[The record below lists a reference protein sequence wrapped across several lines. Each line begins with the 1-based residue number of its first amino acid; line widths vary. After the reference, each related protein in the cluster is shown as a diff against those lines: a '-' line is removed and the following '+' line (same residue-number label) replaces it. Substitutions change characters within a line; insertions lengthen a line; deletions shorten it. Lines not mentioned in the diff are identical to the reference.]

1 VELGGRHGA
10 QPPKLKDLIPM
21 AISYARSSML
31 RDTRAGG
38 LFGGKTAILITMC
51 LGVFLAQLDST
62 VVYLGLKHIGDDL
75 RAGVSQLQ
83 WVLDSYNLVYATLL
97 LTGGALGDLYGRL
110 RVFACGIAL
119 IILGSLICA
128 FAPNGAVLI
137 AGRAV
142 TGLGSALQVP
152 ASLAILTV
160 TFRDSAERGRAL
172 GIWASCNG
180 LAMATG
186 PTIGG
191 LLVDS
196 AGWRSIFFLSVPVGL
211 LALALGYLRVPDSR
225 HPEGR
230 HLDPV
235 AQVLAIVAVG
245 ALSFVTIEGQH
256 WGWASPVILAMA
268 AVTVAA
274 TVAFVRF
281 ETDRPGAM
289 VPLDIFR
296 NSAFDAALAVAGLM
310 TFGMYAMLF
319 LTPLYLQSALGAS
332 AFIAAVEL
340 LPMSIAFVVVSQCS
354 GALMT
359 RFGARAMLVGGMSF
373 MGCGLMLLAAVVQ
386 DVNLWSV
393 EGALL
398 IIGIGLGLNTGPVNA
413 VAVAAVAPA
422 RSGTA
427 SGLVNTARMV
437 GATLGIAV
445 LGAIYAAHVKGEA
458 PQGMLAGLRWA
469 FLGGAI
475 GELSGALIALV
486 FTRADSMTEK
496 NMTENKKA

>member
-1 VELGGRHGA
+1 
-10 QPPKLKDLIPM
+10 M
-21 AISYARSSML
+21 AISYARSIPM
-31 RDTRAGG
+31 RDRTADGG
-38 LFGGKTAILITMC
+38 LNGKTAILITMC

-75 RAGVSQLQ
+75 QAGVSRLQ
-83 WVLDSYNLVYATLL
+83 WVLDSYNLVYAMLL

-110 RVFACGIAL
+110 RVFVGGIAL

-142 TGLGSALQVP
+142 TGLGSALEVP
-152 ASLAILTV
+152 TSLAILTV
-160 TFRDSAERGRAL
+160 TFRDTAERGRAL
-172 GIWASCNG
+172 GVWASCNG

-191 LLVDS
+191 LLIDS
-196 AGWRSIFFLSVPVGL
+196 AGWRSIFFISVPVGL
-211 LALALGYLRVPDSR
+211 LALVLGYLRVPESR
-225 HPEGR
+225 HPQGR

-256 WGWASPVILAMA
+256 WGWTSPVILAMA

-274 TVAFVRF
+274 AIAFLRF
-281 ETDRPGAM
+281 ERDRPGAM

-296 NSAFDAALAVAGLM
+296 NAAFNAALAVAGLM

-319 LTPLYLQSALGAS
+319 LTPLYLQSILGAS
-332 AFIAAVEL
+332 AFVAAVEL

-359 RFGARAMLVGGMSF
+359 QFGARVMLVGGMSF
-373 MGCGLMLLAAVVQ
+373 MGCGLLLLAAVVAAA
-386 DVNLWSV
+386 DLWTV
-393 EGALL
+393 EAALV
-398 IIGIGLGLNTGPVNA
+398 IIGVGLGLNTGPVNA
-413 VAVAAVAPA
+413 VAVAAVPPA

-437 GATLGIAV
+437 GATMGIAI
-445 LGAIYAAHVKGEA
+445 LGAIYAAHVQAFGDGEA
-458 PQGMLAGLRWA
+458 SRGMLDGLRWA
-469 FLGGAI
+469 FIGGAI

-486 FTRADSMTEK
+486 FVRANS
-496 NMTENKKA
+496 NG

>member
-1 VELGGRHGA
+1 
-10 QPPKLKDLIPM
+10 M
-21 AISYARSSML
+21 AISSARSTMMQ
-31 RDTRAGG
+31 DTRPGG
-38 LFGGKTAILITMC
+38 LLRGNTAILITMC
-51 LGVFLAQLDST
+51 LGVYLAQLDST

-75 RAGVSQLQ
+75 HADVRQLQ

-119 IILGSLICA
+119 IVLGSLICA

-137 AGRAV
+137 AGRAL
-142 TGLGSALQVP
+142 TGLGSALEVP
-152 ASLAILTV
+152 TSLAILTV
-160 TFRDSAERGRAL
+160 TFRGTAERGRAL

-191 LLVDS
+191 VLVDS

-211 LALALGYLRVPDSR
+211 LALGLGYLRVPESR

-235 AQVLAIVAVG
+235 AQGLAIVAVG

-256 WGWASPVILAMA
+256 WGWTSPVILAMA

-274 TVAFVRF
+274 SIAFVLF
-281 ETDRPGAM
+281 ETHRPGAM

-296 NSAFDAALAVAGLM
+296 NPAFDAALAVAGLM
-310 TFGMYAMLF
+310 TFGIYAMLF
-319 LTPLYLQSALGAS
+319 LTPLYLQSILGAS

-340 LPMSIAFVVVSQCS
+340 LPLSIAFVAVSQCS

-359 RFGARAMLVGGMSF
+359 RFGARVMLAGGMGF
-373 MGCGLMLLAAVVQ
+373 MGCGLLLLAAVVEAA
-386 DVNLWSV
+386 DLWTV
-393 EGALL
+393 EVALT
-398 IIGIGLGLNTGPVNA
+398 IIGVGLGLNTGPVNA
-413 VAVAAVAPA
+413 VAVAAVPPA
-422 RSGTA
+422 RAGTA

-437 GATLGIAV
+437 GATMGIAI
-445 LGAIYAAHVKGEA
+445 LGAIYAAHSRGDA
-458 PQGMLAGLRWA
+458 PQGMLDGLRWA
-469 FLGGAI
+469 LLGGAI
-475 GELSGALIALV
+475 GEFSGALIALV
-486 FTRADSMTEK
+486 LVRANSMAEK
-496 NMTENKKA
+496 KT